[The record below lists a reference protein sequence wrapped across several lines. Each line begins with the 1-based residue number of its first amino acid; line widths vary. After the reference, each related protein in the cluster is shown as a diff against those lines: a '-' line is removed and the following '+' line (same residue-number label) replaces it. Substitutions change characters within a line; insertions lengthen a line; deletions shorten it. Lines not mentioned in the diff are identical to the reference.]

1 MYSHYSSVAGL
12 PSAMSMVL
20 DSAFDAVEENFWDD
34 DDPVQRPPV
43 PGTREQ
49 VLDTDYDPD
58 PSQEATPLKNVPGK
72 KPAAS
77 SKRPAKKR

>member
-12 PSAMSMVL
+12 PSSMSMAL
-20 DSAFDAVEENFWDD
+20 DSAFDAVEESFWDD

-43 PGTREQ
+43 PGQREQ

-58 PSQEATPLKNVPGK
+58 PAQQATPLKNTQGK
-72 KPAAS
+72 KPVART
-77 SKRPAKKR
+77 KKPAKKR